1 MNFKALI
8 QRLQL
13 PAYFMLA
20 YDIAWFGI
28 LLVLIASGFQ
38 LGALPDQSVMLIFFA
53 MLLGPS
59 LSSLLLTAMLSG
71 REGLRE
77 LWSREKRWRV
87 APRWAALALLT
98 IPLLV
103 LAILFALVL
112 IISPV
117 YLPGFQPVGL
127 AIGLLAGLF
136 EELGWT
142 GFATPRLLEKY
153 SPLKAGL
160 LLGLVW
166 SFWHILADFSSN
178 IAQMGGGWVVWF
190 LVFWILPLTAYRTL
204 MTWVYS
210 HTKSLFWAQLMH
222 ASYTG
227 WLLTLS
233 PTTRFNQGLV
243 WQSAFAAGLWIL
255 VIILVRPEPRA
266 KAAL

>member
-1 MNFKALI
+1 MDVKALI

-13 PAYFMLA
+13 PSYFMLA
-20 YDIAWFGI
+20 YDITWLGI
-28 LLVLIASGFQ
+28 LLILVASGFQ
-38 LGALPDQSVMLIFFA
+38 LGTLPQGSVALIFFA

-59 LSSLLLTAMLSG
+59 LSSIFMTALLSG
-71 REGLRE
+71 RDGFRQ
-77 LWSREKRWRV
+77 LWSREKRLQV

-98 IPLLV
+98 VPLLV
-103 LAILFALVL
+103 LAILLPLRLVA
-112 IISPV
+112 SPV

-127 AIGLLAGLF
+127 VIGLLAGLF

-160 LLGLVW
+160 LLGLLW
-166 SFWHILADFSSN
+166 SFWHVLADFVSN
-178 IAQMGGGWVVWF
+178 ISTMGAGWVIWF
-190 LVFWILPLTAYRTL
+190 LIFWILPLTAYRTL
-204 MTWVYS
+204 MTWLYS

-233 PTTRFNQGLV
+233 PATSFNQGLV
-243 WQSAFAAGLWIL
+243 WQILFAAGLWIM
-255 VIILVRPEPRA
+255 VILLVRPGP
-266 KAAL
+266 KA